1 MKPDKKR
8 VGERIHKIRES
19 KDMTME
25 QFGSLIESSPKS
37 TVNNWEKGNT
47 LPSKSKLEKIAL
59 IGGCLVEWIKYG
71 SLEEYISNLLEDN
84 FHNKN
89 LSKKFIVSELLP
101 LVKKSGLTYNDD
113 LQILII
119 LNDLLDNNVKLKNH
133 NIGDNIKSIRKSKK
147 MTQTDFAELMG
158 LSRSYIGDLENNRR
172 NPSIKTLEAIATAL
186 DVPIV
191 ALLND
196 SSNDN
201 IVESYENITAEN
213 ISLKQENEEL
223 KCEVEN
229 LRKRLHEI
237 QQVVFLE
244 VPNGNKS
251 V

>member
-1 MKPDKKR
+1 M
-8 VGERIHKIRES
+8 
-19 KDMTME
+19 
-25 QFGSLIESSPKS
+25 
-37 TVNNWEKGNT
+37 
-47 LPSKSKLEKIAL
+47 
-59 IGGCLVEWIKYG
+59 
-71 SLEEYISNLLEDN
+71 
-84 FHNKN
+84 
-89 LSKKFIVSELLP
+89 
-101 LVKKSGLTYNDD
+101 
-113 LQILII
+113 
-119 LNDLLDNNVKLKNH
+119 NDLLDNNVKLKNH

-172 NPSIKTLEAIATAL
+172 NPSIKTLEAIARAL

-201 IVESYENITAEN
+201 IVESYENVTAEN

-223 KCEVEN
+223 KREVEN

-244 VPNGNKS
+244 VPI
-251 V
+251 